1 MGDVVGLVAQL
12 VLDVV
17 QLTPTRPVPLPAS
30 VGVQGRSS
38 FFGKAIPRVAQAKQ
52 FKTYTEQ
59 VELLRGRG
67 MRIDDQDRA
76 EHLLARLNYYR
87 LSGYWYPMR
96 RFTDDKGAVGDEFV
110 AGASLD
116 LVVDLYKFDERLR
129 HSVFIE
135 LDRVETAVRA
145 MLGYELGRID
155 PLIYLDPKRL
165 GVQAKSRGR
174 DDCGVHEAWLRKYWA
189 TFRCRLFLR
198 AIQTTISFHCFGR
211 VHPRIGRVSIC
222 GHASPGRAWQAY
234 LWSSVPSVA
243 PSVNHA

>member
-1 MGDVVGLVAQL
+1 MLTPSAGGVGDVVGLVAQL

-135 LDRVETAVRA
+135 LEV
-145 MLGYELGRID
+145 LGYLPMPTLFESYPDNDIV
-155 PLIYLDPKRL
+155 PLFRTGAPEDWAGLD
-165 GVQAKSRGR
+165 
-174 DDCGVHEAWLRKYWA
+174 
-189 TFRCRLFLR
+189 
-198 AIQTTISFHCFGR
+198 
-211 VHPRIGRVSIC
+211 
-222 GHASPGRAWQAY
+222 
-234 LWSSVPSVA
+234 LWTC
-243 PSVNHA
+243 